1 MLNRATV
8 CFLSVI
14 VCRRYLCTV
23 TRQRKSLSFPTKIF
37 LRSKKYLSA
46 LLLVA
51 GFVFYRLALIVFI
64 FQDIMPS
71 TNVPIISLKS
81 PTAVGGDIRNAC
93 GSWGGFV
100 QKVKELVES
109 FYEYHTEIKESH
121 GWNHIAAVLDH
132 SKKAITVHK
141 PPLSERQAMLVLVA
155 ALLHDVDDHKYFS
168 KSSQNAIDIMAQAE
182 LDNDAQES
190 IMEIISLV
198 SCSVNRN
205 NVPDSIR
212 RSGEYWRLIP
222 RWADRLEAVGAKGV
236 LRCFQYNKET
246 GQALSSEHSPRAA
259 TEAEVWEFAR
269 PERFANYNG
278 DSTDMISHYYDKLL
292 HVACPPSDIV
302 HNVYLEQQ
310 AQNSSKELVEVCL
323 RFGKTGVVDENYIET
338 ILG

>member
-1 MLNRATV
+1 MFSV
-8 CFLSVI
+8 CHR
-14 VCRRYLCTV
+14 VCRRYLCDT
-23 TRQRKSLSFPTKIF
+23 TQKALSFFIFSNKIF
-37 LRSKKYLSA
+37 LRLKKYLSA
-46 LLLVA
+46 SLLVA
-51 GFVFYRLALIVFI
+51 GFVFYQLALILFI
-64 FQDIMPS
+64 QDIMPS

-81 PTAVGGDIRNAC
+81 PTAMGDDIGNAC

-109 FYEYHTEIKESH
+109 FYESHTEIKESH

-168 KSSQNAIDIMAQAE
+168 KSSQNAIDIMVQAE

-212 RSGEYWRLIP
+212 TSGEYWRLIP
-222 RWADRLEAVGAKGV
+222 RWADRLEAAGAKGV
-236 LRCFQYNKET
+236 LRCFQYNKEN

-259 TEAEVWEFAR
+259 SEAEVWEFAR

-302 HNVYLEQQ
+302 RNVYLEQQ